1 MKTQPLF
8 CFAVLLCLLQNIAA
22 QNQTPLRR
30 ADSYLGLHFD
40 FHAGFGDKEI
50 GKTLT
55 ERMIDSLLLRVKPD
69 FIQVDCK
76 GHPGVSSYP
85 TKVGHKP
92 DTFVKDPL
100 RLFRDVTKRH
110 GVALYV
116 HYSGVWDDAAI
127 KHHPHWARINAEG
140 KPDHRKAS
148 LWSAYTDSLLIP
160 QLKEISDYGV
170 DGVWVDGDCWALEP
184 DYSQAAQ
191 EEFRFVTG
199 LKDIPHKK
207 SDANYHKW
215 VEFHRDAFRRYVRK
229 YTDALHAHNPR
240 FQVASNWAFSSFMP
254 QPVDV
259 DVDFLSGDFE
269 PANSVHSGAFQ
280 ARSLAN
286 QGKPW
291 DLMAWSFG
299 GDFGSGVWSP
309 KTGRQLCQEA
319 AQVIVMGG
327 GFQSYY
333 SQNRDAS
340 IQPWE
345 IGSMEEVAKFCRA
358 RQVFCFKTKPV
369 SQVGLLYSTTAALQR
384 NQNPY
389 YWSGSDLDGLKGTLN
404 ALLYSQLP
412 TEIVMEH
419 HLRNRLQEY
428 PVLVVPE
435 WEQLEADFRQQLLNY
450 VRGGGN
456 LVLIGVNT
464 VRLFEQEAL
473 GVRLGDI
480 RKDGNHL
487 GYQNGMIATKSAYLS
502 FEPLANTQT
511 FGGMYSARDLRF
523 GIGPAASVATLG
535 QGKIAAVYFDA
546 GSTFHKN
553 DSYVTRHFIGDLV
566 KQLFKPMVRVEG
578 SKMVQVAVNQK
589 NKATYINLIN
599 MAGTHRSAYA
609 LEEIQPLHQL
619 KVSIR
624 TSQKPKQLL
633 LQPENKPIS
642 FVFQNGETIFT
653 LPKLEIHSIIE
664 LR

>member
-1 MKTQPLF
+1 MKAHLLLF
-8 CFAVLLCLLQNIAA
+8 CCLTLVFFDGVFA
-22 QNQTPLRR
+22 QNRTPLRR

-40 FHAGFGDKEI
+40 FHAGLGDTEI

-55 ERMIDSLLLRVKPD
+55 EGMIDSLLTRVKPD

-92 DTFVKDPL
+92 ANFVKDPP
-100 RLFRDVTKRH
+100 RLFRTVTSRH

-116 HYSGVWDDAAI
+116 HYSGVWDNEAV
-127 KHHPHWARINAEG
+127 KNHPHWARINADG
-140 KPDHRKAS
+140 KPDDRKAS

-160 QLKEISDYGV
+160 QLKEISDYGI

-184 DYSQAAQ
+184 DYCQAAQ
-191 EEFRFVTG
+191 DEFRFVTG
-199 LKDIPHKK
+199 IKEIPKK
-207 SDANYHKW
+207 KGEPNYDQW
-215 VEFHRDAFRRYVRK
+215 VSFHRDAFRRYVRR
-229 YTDALHAHNPR
+229 YADALHAHNPR

-259 DVDFLSGDFE
+259 NVDFLSGDFD

-280 ARSLAN
+280 ARCLAN

-299 GDFGSGVWSP
+299 GDFGSGIWSP

-345 IGSMEEVAKFCRA
+345 ISSMEEVAKFCRV
-358 RQVFCFKTKPV
+358 RQPYCFKAKPV
-369 SQVGLLYSTTAALQR
+369 PQVGLLYSTTAALQR

-389 YWSGSDLDGLKGTLN
+389 YWSGSDLDALKGTLN
-404 ALLYSQLP
+404 ALLYSQLS

-419 HLRNRLQEY
+419 HLHNRLRDY

-435 WEQLEADFRQQLLNY
+435 WERLEEAFRQQLLNY

-456 LVLIGVNT
+456 LVLISPKT
-464 VRLFEQEAL
+464 VRLFDQEIL
-473 GVRLGDI
+473 GVRWGET

-487 GYQNGMIATKSAYLS
+487 GYQNGMTATKSDYLT
-502 FEPLANTQT
+502 FEPLTNTQT
-511 FGGMYSARDLRF
+511 FGGMYRARDLRF
-523 GIGPAASVATLG
+523 GTGAAASIATLG

-553 DSYVTRHFIGDLV
+553 DSYVTRNFIGDLV
-566 KQLFKPMVRVEG
+566 KQLFQPQVRVEG

-589 NKATYINLIN
+589 NKSTYINLLN
-599 MAGTHRSAYA
+599 MAGNHRSAYA
-609 LEEIQPLHQL
+609 LEEIPPLQGL

-633 LQPENKPIS
+633 LQPDNKPLS
-642 FVFQNGETIFT
+642 FVFQNGEATFT
-653 LPKLEIHSIIE
+653 LPKLDIHSIVE
-664 LR
+664 VR